1 MKNQVLQELQDLE
14 DRIVEIRNVA
24 RDRHE
29 DDLDA
34 RLYGVEIRIANL
46 RVKINVSE
54 VMRDD

>member
-54 VMRDD
+54 AMRDD